1 MPSPVRID
9 TFYKRMCGCYY
20 FNEKDTYIKNTTLLF
35 NGIIKKL
42 SKTNKTF
49 LEIFAESF
57 NSKSYSGKSL
67 IYVEDKVL
75 FKDYCIKCAE
85 NLNNFL
91 SLNNISNILDYYNY
105 KYKLFG
111 YIDGIIEGNNTTIQF
126 SYKNA
131 IDTQKDVDFYSLNNY
146 IYNAVKNTSYNTII
160 MSVPTDTYFQ
170 VNYDKSDYTIKRG
183 YILKILTSKMRRKG
197 LHCLNC
203 TNQCKPTFINSLIRM
218 EQLK

>member
-1 MPSPVRID
+1 MPSPIRVD

-20 FNEKDTYIKNTTLLF
+20 FKEKNTYLKNATLLF
-35 NGIIKKL
+35 NGILKKL
-42 SKTNKTF
+42 AKSEKSF
-49 LEIFAESF
+49 LEIFANNF

-67 IYVEDKVL
+67 IYPEDKIL

-91 SLNNISNILDYYNY
+91 SYNKINKFLDYYNY
-105 KYKLFG
+105 KYKICG
-111 YIDGIIEGNNTTIQF
+111 YIDGILEENNNTIQF
-126 SYKNA
+126 SYKSA

-170 VNYDKSDYTIKRG
+170 VYYDKSDYTIKRG

-203 TNQCKPTFINSLIRM
+203 INKCKPTFINSITRM